1 MFNSFANY
9 FSMIKPYL
17 KPLLHLFFPF
27 RCHGCGLELLEQ
39 ESGVCV
45 FCESGL
51 AYTFNQIELPP
62 HLIAES
68 IKIHALFYY
77 RKEHVA
83 QALLHAL
90 KYKHERDLC
99 FAWGVT
105 LAKTIK
111 KEVIEMPDCL
121 IPVPLH
127 PKKKF
132 ARGYN
137 QSELL
142 AKGIQAEFPE
152 IQVDLDMIIRKKNNK
167 SQTGKN
173 KFNRLTDVY
182 NAFEL
187 HPDAISTYKHIGL
200 VDDVVTTGATLKGLL
215 DLIKSKYPHIRIT
228 IFVLAVTT

>member
-1 MFNSFANY
+1 MFNSFVKY
-9 FSMIKPYL
+9 FSLIKLDL
-17 KPLLHLFFPF
+17 KPILHLFFPF
-27 RCHGCGLELLEQ
+27 RCHGCGLELLAE

-51 AYTFNQIELPP
+51 EYTFNQIELPT
-62 HLIAES
+62 HLVDES
-68 IKIHALFYY
+68 VKIHALFYY
-77 RKEHVA
+77 RKGQVA

-90 KYKHERDLC
+90 KYEHERDLC
-99 FAWGVT
+99 LDWGVT
-105 LAKTIK
+105 LAKTLK
-111 KEVIEMPDCL
+111 KETIQMPECL

-132 ARGYN
+132 VRGYN

-152 IQVDLDMIIRKKNNK
+152 IQVDLDLIVRKKNNK
-167 SQTGKN
+167 SQTSKN
-173 KFNRLTDVY
+173 KYNRLSDVS

-187 HPDAISTYKHIGL
+187 HPNAASNYKHIGL

-215 DLIKSKYPHIRIT
+215 DLIQSNHPHIRIT
-228 IFVLAVTT
+228 IFVLAVTK